1 MNETPPK
8 NENGVHWN
16 VVYDDNDDR
25 GNLLTSI
32 LTQSLTNRGYTVGKK
47 DDD

>member
-8 NENGVHWN
+8 NENGVHWK
-16 VVYDDNDDR
+16 VVYDANDDR